1 MSAVISSVAD
11 RRGIR
16 LGQQVRGGASCLC
29 AGDPLDD
36 RGRVLVAGVEPFQV
50 DEGDAAVAAHADGEV
65 DVGHGVHGR
74 RQERDLQPM
83 PADLDGEVD
92 LGRIQG
98 HGTGNERHL
107 VEAVGAAQPIGGGG
121 EGAAARSSG
130 HGLRYEN
137 ARNRRVP
144 SRARRNAGG

>member
-1 MSAVISSVAD
+1 M
-11 RRGIR
+11 
-16 LGQQVRGGASCLC
+16 
-29 AGDPLDD
+29 
-36 RGRVLVAGVEPFQV
+36 
-50 DEGDAAVAAHADGEV
+50 AAHADGEV

-98 HGTGNERHL
+98 HGAGNERHL

-121 EGAAARSSG
+121 ESRLLDHRAKR
-130 HGLRYEN
+130 LRYEN

-144 SRARRNAGG
+144 SRAR